1 MMGYNSVIDD
11 DDDGGGGG
19 SAVVRAR
26 AACLF
31 TVLRPI
37 HTHSLIQT
45 HNNDAE

>member
-1 MMGYNSVIDD
+1 MMGYNTVIDD
-11 DDDGGGGG
+11 DDGGGG

-37 HTHSLIQT
+37 HTHT
-45 HNNDAE
+45 H